1 MTIDYVREQ
10 VGTTTAPINSYFAL
24 VEDDPSIQIVNNAQ
38 IWYVKDQLA
47 GTPEASLPLLSAAA
61 PFKAGSRNDA
71 SSYTDIPA
79 GPIAIK
85 NVADLYLYDNVTAV
99 LKVTGKDLR
108 EWLEMSAGQFNQIDP
123 NKTEAQELI
132 NPDYRTY
139 NFDVIDGVNYTFDVT
154 QPNRYDSDGNL
165 VNPDAH
171 RVQDLTYQ
179 GEPVKDD
186 QEFMVATNNYRA
198 SGNFPGVRNASLNQ
212 LLNLENRQV
221 LINYITAL
229 KTINPTADNNWHLA
243 DTIKGLDVHFRTAE
257 RAKNLLGNRPTIQF
271 IAADPSNN
279 GFGDFKYIY
288 SDQVSQASPVTPETQ
303 QVQGQETRGQTG
315 LSLEERQAILQ
326 MVTENYQSLQNQTRR
341 PTKTK
346 TNQNAQL
353 PKTNGQSI
361 WGLSLIGLLI
371 SSLAV
376 SLLPKSKRH

>member
-1 MTIDYVREQ
+1 M
-10 VGTTTAPINSYFAL
+10 GTTTAPINSYFAL

-47 GTPEASLPLLSAAA
+47 RTPEASLPLLSAAA

-99 LKVTGKDLR
+99 LKVTGIDLR

-257 RAKNLLGNRPTIQF
+257 RAKNLLGNRSTIQF
-271 IAADPSNN
+271 VAAGPSNN

-303 QVQGQETRGQTG
+303 QEAKQACPLKSDKPSCKWSPKIINPYKIRQGGQ
-315 LSLEERQAILQ
+315 LRLKPIRMPNCQRQMANLAGAWAWS
-326 MVTENYQSLQNQTRR
+326 VCSSV
-341 PTKTK
+341 
-346 TNQNAQL
+346 A
-353 PKTNGQSI
+353 
-361 WGLSLIGLLI
+361 LL
-371 SSLAV
+371 
-376 SLLPKSKRH
+376 

>member
-1 MTIDYVREQ
+1 
-10 VGTTTAPINSYFAL
+10 
-24 VEDDPSIQIVNNAQ
+24 
-38 IWYVKDQLA
+38 
-47 GTPEASLPLLSAAA
+47 
-61 PFKAGSRNDA
+61 
-71 SSYTDIPA
+71 
-79 GPIAIK
+79 
-85 NVADLYLYDNVTAV
+85 
-99 LKVTGKDLR
+99 
-108 EWLEMSAGQFNQIDP
+108 MSAGQFNQIDP

-198 SGNFPGVRNASLNQ
+198 SGNFPGVGNASLNQ